1 MVGCGGMTCVVMVV
15 CWWCDGRCAGGV
27 MVVWWCDGGVMVNG
41 EVGGT
46 PELEF
51 QPGAGGYTLN
61 SDIGE

>member
-1 MVGCGGMTCVVMVV
+1 V
-15 CWWCDGRCAGGV
+15 
-27 MVVWWCDGGVMVNG
+27 CDGGVMVNG
-41 EVGGT
+41 GGT